1 MQLGYADIAIFIE
14 TGMAAFIYSLEVV
27 EYIFGVLSI
36 CIDFGNILL
45 KFIYFYICLK
55 FIYTPIMIFL
65 FHIICFV

>member
-14 TGMAAFIYSLEVV
+14 AGMGSFIYNLEVV

-45 KFIYFYICLK
+45 KFIYIFL
-55 FIYTPIMIFL
+55 FVSNIYTPI
-65 FHIICFV
+65 